1 MLTTLR
7 NLSCHLDP
15 GISSLAQLDPEQVTY
30 TIYSI
35 YSASC
40 SVTTGTD
47 SHLCNAMQTSASG
60 LDISTFNVNN
70 NALKF
75 TNQAATSAR
84 NHHNVK
90 TYYFPKIHYQL
101 VVLLV
106 AGPNLYLLN
115 HTAGK
120 SYYLLFSSIDI
131 SRSQQ
136 QNYLQNWIGWLLH
149 YVLSLQPKRDLVSN

>member
-1 MLTTLR
+1 MIWSELWIETCSDRSMITIMIAAPALFILSQVPAAALLNTPAPASSGEMEEADSVMLTTLR

-75 TNQAATSAR
+75 TNQAATSAQ
-84 NHHNVK
+84 NHHN
-90 TYYFPKIHYQL
+90 
-101 VVLLV
+101 
-106 AGPNLYLLN
+106 
-115 HTAGK
+115 
-120 SYYLLFSSIDI
+120 
-131 SRSQQ
+131 
-136 QNYLQNWIGWLLH
+136 
-149 YVLSLQPKRDLVSN
+149 

>member
-1 MLTTLR
+1 MIWSELWIETCSDRSMITMIAAPAQFILSQVPAAATLNTPAPASSGEMEEADSVMLTTLR

-47 SHLCNAMQTSASG
+47 SHLCNAMQTSAFG

-84 NHHNVK
+84 NHHN
-90 TYYFPKIHYQL
+90 
-101 VVLLV
+101 
-106 AGPNLYLLN
+106 
-115 HTAGK
+115 
-120 SYYLLFSSIDI
+120 
-131 SRSQQ
+131 
-136 QNYLQNWIGWLLH
+136 
-149 YVLSLQPKRDLVSN
+149 

>member
-1 MLTTLR
+1 MIWSELWIETCSDRSMITIMIAAPALFILSQVPAAALLNTPAPASSGEMEEADSVMLTTLR

-75 TNQAATSAR
+75 TNQAAT
-84 NHHNVK
+84 
-90 TYYFPKIHYQL
+90 
-101 VVLLV
+101 
-106 AGPNLYLLN
+106 
-115 HTAGK
+115 
-120 SYYLLFSSIDI
+120 
-131 SRSQQ
+131 
-136 QNYLQNWIGWLLH
+136 LH
-149 YVLSLQPKRDLVSN
+149 EIIIL

>member
-1 MLTTLR
+1 MIWSELWIETCSDRSMITINDSSSGTVYIVPTAATLNTPAPASSVEMEEADSVMLTTLR

-35 YSASC
+35 YTASC
-40 SVTTGTD
+40 CVTTGTD
-47 SHLCNAMQTSASG
+47 SHLCNALQTSASG
-60 LDISTFNVNN
+60 LDISTINVNN

-90 TYYFPKIHYQL
+90 TYYFPKIHY
-101 VVLLV
+101 
-106 AGPNLYLLN
+106 
-115 HTAGK
+115 
-120 SYYLLFSSIDI
+120 
-131 SRSQQ
+131 
-136 QNYLQNWIGWLLH
+136 
-149 YVLSLQPKRDLVSN
+149 